1 MLPDG
6 LRLALLPQLLDALA
20 PAGDTALLLAD
31 SAQGW
36 NLSAEVTQDQSKYI
50 GTGDKVTVRLESSGK
65 EYKDLA
71 VTAFFPKEAGGS
83 LTVALPAADIPLGA
97 RLSLSCTRR
106 SQAYQTCVPL
116 SALHMDAQNRAYV
129 LVPETVNTVLGSE
142 TRAAKISVTVL
153 DKNETTAAVEGPLTG
168 KEVIVSADR
177 AVDSGSR
184 VRVE

>member
-1 MLPDG
+1 MTT
-6 LRLALLPQLLDALA
+6 DA
-20 PAGDTALLLAD
+20 TALLLAD

-71 VTAFFPKEAGGS
+71 VTAFFPKEEGGS

-129 LVPETVNTVLGSE
+129 LVPETVNTVLGRE
-142 TRAAKISVTVL
+142 IRAAKISVTVL